1 MGYCRAIR
9 EGVSKGEEDGRIF
22 RESVDTPS
30 CTGLGIGVSKDF
42 KQAVRRLH
50 VASLAGSNP

>member
-9 EGVSKGEEDGRIF
+9 EGVSKGEKDGRI

-30 CTGLGIGVSKDF
+30 RMGLCIGVSKDF
-42 KQAVRRLH
+42 KGAVRWLH
-50 VASLAGSNP
+50 VASLAGSSP